1 MAPKFTSMAVST
13 CDEYFLI
20 GARRR
25 HTERTSC
32 SQIHFSNSQASSPV
46 LFVEAPGRP
55 VFLLFVCSPRQS
67 EGDGAPSGA
76 TIVIVCP
83 RSLARPRGAARRA
96 TQTSLR
102 SPGLFAGVFLTA
114 PGRAFRGRPKHG
126 RPPSAKLLAGS
137 PYWPPGGAPAPPG
150 CVLARHARGRRIL
163 LHHQT
168 PLDDAPR

>member
-1 MAPKFTSMAVST
+1 MAVST

-32 SQIHFSNSQASSPV
+32 SQIHFSNSQAASPV

-55 VFLLFVCSPRQS
+55 VVLLFFSPRQS

-83 RSLARPRGAARRA
+83 RSLSRPRGAARRA
-96 TQTSLR
+96 VKVEQKV
-102 SPGLFAGVFLTA
+102 PVFCWLLKVPELDLPTILPTA
-114 PGRAFRGRPKHG
+114 YP
-126 RPPSAKLLAGS
+126 
-137 PYWPPGGAPAPPG
+137 
-150 CVLARHARGRRIL
+150 
-163 LHHQT
+163 
-168 PLDDAPR
+168 

>member
-20 GARRR
+20 GAHGAATRSAPLVHKFTFQTAKQHRPYYLSR
-25 HTERTSC
+25 PRVGPS
-32 SQIHFSNSQASSPV
+32 SFSS
-46 LFVEAPGRP
+46 F
-55 VFLLFVCSPRQS
+55 SPRQS

-83 RSLARPRGAARRA
+83 RPLARPRGAARRA